1 MKGTIVGALSLALGL
16 SGLPGLPGGLS
27 GQNLADFDYE
37 NLSFRGFSLE
47 SGYIW
52 PTRVDPT
59 YTLGL
64 RVDMGYLGPGLRLVP
79 GVSYWSSKMKAS
91 EVDKLARK
99 VDDLIDPDATE
110 PITDLGEIDWSDL
123 ALTLDGHFVWS
134 IPLNLLSYVGA
145 GISAHIMNGDGSAI
159 SGTFVE
165 DLLDSV
171 KAGLNFH
178 AGLEYPMSDFVRLYG
193 LARYEILGDLRYPEL
208 RLGGQIMV
216 GPSAPGEGR

>member
-1 MKGTIVGALSLALGL
+1 MKGRLAGALALTVGLAVLPE
-16 SGLPGLPGGLS
+16 SGA

-47 SGYIW
+47 SGFIW

-79 GVSYWSSKMKAS
+79 GVTYWSSQMKGS
-91 EVDKLARK
+91 EVAKLARK
-99 VDDLIDPDATE
+99 VDKLIDPEATE

-134 IPLNLLSYVGA
+134 IPFNMLSYVGA
-145 GISAHIMNGDGSAI
+145 GVSAHIMNGDGSAI

-178 AGLEYPMSDFVRLYG
+178 AGLEYPMLDFVRVYG
-193 LARYEILGDLRYPEL
+193 LARYEIMGDLRYPEL

-216 GPSAPGEGR
+216 GPSAPGERR

>member
-1 MKGTIVGALSLALGL
+1 MKGTLAGALALATGL
-16 SGLPGLPGGLS
+16 AFLPGTVS

-37 NLSFRGFSLE
+37 YLSFRGFSLE
-47 SGYIW
+47 GGYIW

-59 YTLGL
+59 YTVGM

-79 GVSYWSSKMKAS
+79 GVTYWSSQMKAS
-91 EVDKLARK
+91 EVEKLERK
-99 VDDLIDPDATE
+99 VDDLVDPEATE

-123 ALTLDGHFVWS
+123 ALTLDAHFVWA
-134 IPLNLLSYVGA
+134 IPFDMLSYVGA
-145 GISAHIMNGDGSAI
+145 GISAHIMNGDGAAI

-178 AGLEYPMSDFVRLYG
+178 AGLEYPMFDFFRLYG
-193 LARYEILGDLRYPEL
+193 VARYEILGDLRYPEL